1 MAIETALTG
10 SRQIGPAGATRQRSS
25 FAKLARL
32 ASIATVAL
40 AIPLALTAA
49 CARRVPAA
57 ASADAAVG
65 GPFTLINQDGKTVD
79 QSLLNGKWSVVF
91 FGYTYC
97 PDYCPTTLT
106 TLGRAMDALGA
117 KAKDTQVVFISID
130 PERDTPAAMKTY
142 ISSRVFPKNITGLT
156 GTPAQVAQAAKAY
169 KVYYQKEGTGA
180 SYTMDHSTV
189 LYLMDPSGR
198 FVRPISEGT
207 PEQDAQ
213 QISDAMRGA

>member
-1 MAIETALTG
+1 MRT
-10 SRQIGPAGATRQRSS
+10 
-25 FAKLARL
+25 
-32 ASIATVAL
+32 
-40 AIPLALTAA
+40 
-49 CARRVPAA
+49 
-57 ASADAAVG
+57 DAAIG
-65 GPFTLINQDGKTVD
+65 GPFTLVNQDGKPVD

-169 KVYYQKEGTGA
+169 KVYYQKEGTGT

-189 LYLMDPSGR
+189 VYLMDPSGR

>member
-10 SRQIGPAGATRQRSS
+10 WRQIGPAGATRQRSS
-25 FAKLARL
+25 LAKLARL
-32 ASIATVAL
+32 ASIATLAL
-40 AIPLALTAA
+40 ANPLALTA
-49 CARRVPAA
+49 CARHGPAA
-57 ASADAAVG
+57 ASGDAAVG
-65 GPFTLINQDGKTVD
+65 GPFTLVNQDGKPVD

-117 KAKDTQVVFISID
+117 KAKDTQVVFISVD

-156 GTPAQVAQAAKAY
+156 GTPAQIAQAAKAY
-169 KVYYQKEGTGA
+169 KVFYQKEGTGT

-189 LYLMDPSGR
+189 LYLMDPSGH